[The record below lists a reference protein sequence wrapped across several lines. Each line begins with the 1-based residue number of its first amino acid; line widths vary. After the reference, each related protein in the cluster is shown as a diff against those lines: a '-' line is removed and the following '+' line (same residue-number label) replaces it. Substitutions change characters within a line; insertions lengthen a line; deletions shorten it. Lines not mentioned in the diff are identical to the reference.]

1 MQIMALM
8 RRRTE
13 AFTPEQFNAVLD
25 VEAER
30 VRELFSQGVI
40 RAAWSREDVPG
51 AVLMVEAASLEEA
64 DAALATLPLAKLGML
79 ESMLVPLRGY
89 RGFGPRG

>member
-13 AFTPEQFNAVLD
+13 AFTAEQFEAVLD
-25 VEAER
+25 AEAER
-30 VRELFSQGVI
+30 VRELYAQGIVRSI
-40 RAAWSREDVPG
+40 WSREDTPG
-51 AVLMVEAASLEEA
+51 AVLLVEAHSLDEA
-64 DAALATLPLAKLGML
+64 NEALATLPLAKLGML
-79 ESMLVPLRGY
+79 EATIVPLRGY

>member
-13 AFTPEQFNAVLD
+13 AFSPEQFNAVLD
-25 VEAER
+25 AEAER
-30 VRELFSQGVI
+30 VRELFSQGII

-51 AVLMVEAASLEEA
+51 AVLMVEAASLDEA
-64 DAALATLPLAKLGML
+64 NAALATLPLAKLEML